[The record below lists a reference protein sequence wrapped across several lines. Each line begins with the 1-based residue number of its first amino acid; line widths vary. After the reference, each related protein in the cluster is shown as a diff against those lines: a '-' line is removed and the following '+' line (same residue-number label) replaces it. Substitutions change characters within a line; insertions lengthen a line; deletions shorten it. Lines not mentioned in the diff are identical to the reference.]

1 MGKNNFYIYNGQTSQ
16 LPCTVEEKVFFDINE
31 EESDKIVAGVNSN
44 FGEVFWFYPSAGATE
59 NDSYVVYNFLEKLW
73 YFGTLSRTAWVD
85 RGVRK
90 FPIAAGGNYL
100 YNHEKGY
107 DDDGSAMASRI
118 ESSQIDVGEGDKFVF
133 INRVIPDV
141 SFNGSTATTP
151 SANITLRARNYPG
164 GDYLES
170 DTGAVTRSGTS
181 TTVPFEQFTNQ
192 LDVLV
197 RGRSFALK
205 IDSSDSGVRWRLGT
219 PRVDARVDGKR

>member
-1 MGKNNFYIYNGQTSQ
+1 M
-16 LPCTVEEKVFFDINE
+16 
-31 EESDKIVAGVNSN
+31 
-44 FGEVFWFYPSAGATE
+44 
-59 NDSYVVYNFLEKLW
+59 
-73 YFGTLSRTAWVD
+73 
-85 RGVRK
+85 
-90 FPIAAGGNYL
+90 

-192 LDVLV
+192 LDVRV

-205 IDSSDSGVRWRLGT
+205 IDSSGSGVRWRLGT